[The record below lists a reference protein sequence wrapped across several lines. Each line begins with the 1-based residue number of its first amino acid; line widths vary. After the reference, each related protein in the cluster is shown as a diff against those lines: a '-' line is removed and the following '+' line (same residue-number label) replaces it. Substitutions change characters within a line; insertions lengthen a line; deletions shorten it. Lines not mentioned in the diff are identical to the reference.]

1 LTKSLIGKG
10 GVSLA
15 SFADLTARLNLNIQN
30 FASNLNSA
38 AGMMNQFARTMNGTI
53 NSGMADPAKKAY
65 TVFTDV
71 KRIVQGILISQ
82 AFYQGMRAIKDATS
96 ATWEFASSLEY
107 AQIAY
112 SNLFGNT
119 ELATEFINVLKDFA
133 AVTPFGF
140 TEAEKAAKRLLAYG
154 IEYKNVM
161 YVMQGVLS
169 ASTMTGSA
177 QTIESVSR
185 ALGQI
190 NTKGRLYNEEMRQLT
205 EAGIPAYEILQE
217 KLGLTQDQLKNLAK
231 NAVPASVAINAL
243 VDGINERFG
252 GVAQASNLTMQ
263 GLFANLKDN
272 LLMISSEAIQPLFN
286 RIKALLVPFVEFV
299 TELRMIVD
307 TQGLG
312 GLFERL
318 IPPEMQATIRMFI
331 ANLMNLWTVVKINLA
346 NAFKVFK
353 IVLEAVIRVF
363 NAFAPVVTAVLDVT
377 ARITQAILSNEKAV
391 RFLTMALAACA
402 AMWIIFKI
410 QAVASA
416 VVAGVVNL
424 ISKAVLGLYK
434 ALTFVVAHPF
444 WALLIGLVGVVV
456 GLSGGFNKLG
466 DAVNGFFKKL
476 TQFNGVDP
484 DKLLLPSQKERAA
497 DLDKF
502 NQKLSGTGDAMD
514 SLADKTGKA
523 TKAAKGLL
531 SFDEVF
537 KLNQPDEGTDA
548 GATDWGDFELPDF
561 GGMGEALIP
570 EVPSFEGFATDFVDN
585 LLDALGGKEKLLS
598 AGIGALLGAAL
609 GGLIGGPLGA
619 KIGAIIGAIAGWF
632 WPEVAKALGLTDVG
646 TVALP
651 IATVLGAAIGWVA
664 GGPLGAVVGAAIGAL
679 VGWIIDRIAK
689 GLETGD
695 WTGIGLPIGIGL
707 GAGIG
712 FLIGGPLGALIGG
725 AIGALVGHVV
735 DLFIDGFT
743 NGNWDAGGIAMSL
756 GPLIGA
762 GIGMIVGGPAGAA
775 IGAAIGLLVGWIV
788 DLIVDNWDAIVDW
801 FKGVGKWFGE
811 VFSAIGTFFANVGSA
826 IGKFFGNV
834 GRWLADA
841 WTNLKTWF
849 SNVLTSIG
857 DFFKNIWSN
866 VSGWFSNL
874 FTKIGEFFGGIWD
887 TVSTFFSDL
896 WKGIVEWASDIFAPL
911 IDAFNNLF
919 SFIGQVMSDIW
930 LGITTVWNDIKTAV
944 VTVATQIWETLS
956 EIFSFI
962 KDLVVKIVT
971 DIWTTVSTFFSDLWE
986 KFSTWISDI
995 WTKFTTWLGD
1005 IWNKI
1010 SEWFGQIWEAVSGF
1024 FSQIWE
1030 AVSGFFSDIW
1040 DSFSTWVSDVW
1051 TKFTTWLSD
1060 IWNKFTEWVGQVIG
1074 KVATFFSDI
1083 WNKFTEWAGQ
1093 VIGKVATFFSD
1104 IWNKLTTWVG
1114 QVIGKVATFFS
1125 DIWNKLTTWV
1135 GQIVSKIGE
1144 FFGNIWNSIT
1154 SWFSKFF
1161 SKVGELFSNIV
1172 SSVVN
1177 FVANVIN
1184 KFTNFFS
1191 DLWTEVE
1198 NGVSNIYN
1206 TFKNW
1211 ISDLWNNVFEKFF
1224 GWISDGISKLREFF
1238 GLESK
1243 AKNTDTSYTDSGST
1257 PEAGHATGGIFRREH
1272 VARFAEGNKAEAV
1285 IPLENASAMQ
1295 PFVTAISDGIM
1306 QGLMPTFAALSA
1318 NNNRILGGG
1327 DSENLRP
1334 LYVGTLIAD
1343 ERSLKELQRKMHVIE
1358 LNESQRRGV

>member
-1 LTKSLIGKG
+1 M
-10 GVSLA
+10 A

-30 FASNLNSA
+30 FASNLQSA
-38 AGMMNQFARTMNGTI
+38 SGMMNQFARTMNGTI

-82 AFYQGMRAIKDATS
+82 VFYQGMRAIKDAAS

-112 SNLFGNT
+112 SNLFGDT
-119 ELATEFINVLKDFA
+119 ALATEFINVLKDFA

-252 GVAQASNLTMQ
+252 GVAKVSNLTMQ

-299 TELRMIVD
+299 TELRNIVD

-318 IPPEMQATIRMFI
+318 IPPEMQGTIRMFI
-331 ANLMNLWTVVKINLA
+331 ANLQNLWTVVKINLA

-424 ISKAVLGLYK
+424 ISKAVLGLSK

-664 GGPLGAVVGAAIGAL
+664 GGPLGAVIGAAIGIL
-679 VGWIIDRIAK
+679 VGWIIDKIAK

-811 VFSAIGTFFANVGSA
+811 VFSAIGTFFTNVGSA
-826 IGKFFGNV
+826 IGEFFGNV

-849 SNVLTSIG
+849 GNVLTSIG
-857 DFFKNIWSN
+857 DFFKNIWSS

-887 TVSTFFSDL
+887 SVSTFFSDL
-896 WKGIVEWASDIFAPL
+896 WNGIVEWASDIFAPL

-971 DIWTTVSTFFSDLWE
+971 DIWTAVSTFFSDLWE

-1060 IWNKFTEWVGQVIG
+1060 IWNKFTEW
-1074 KVATFFSDI
+1074 
-1083 WNKFTEWAGQ
+1083 AGQ
-1093 VIGKVATFFSD
+1093 VV
-1104 IWNKLTTWVG
+1104 
-1114 QVIGKVATFFS
+1114 GKVATFFS

-1191 DLWTEVE
+1191 DLWTGVK

-1211 ISDLWNNVFEKFF
+1211 ISDLWNNVFGKFF

-1257 PEAGHATGGIFRREH
+1257 PKTGHATGGIFRREH

-1285 IPLENASAMQ
+1285 IPLENDSAME
-1295 PFVTAISDGIM
+1295 PFVNAISNGIM
-1306 QGLMPTFAALSA
+1306 QGLMPTFAALA
-1318 NNNRILGGG
+1318 GNQGGSMG
-1327 DSENLRP
+1327 GSDSEALRP

>member
-1 LTKSLIGKG
+1 M
-10 GVSLA
+10 A

-30 FASNLNSA
+30 FASNLQSA
-38 AGMMNQFARTMNGTI
+38 SGMMNKFAKDMNGTI
-53 NSGMADPAKKAY
+53 NKGMTDPAKKAG
-65 TVFTDV
+65 TAFKDV
-71 KRIVQGILISQ
+71 GRIVHGILISQ
-82 AFYQGMRAIKDATS
+82 AFYTGLRSIKDVTS
-96 ATWEFASSLEY
+96 ATWDFASSLEY

-112 SNLFGNT
+112 SNLFGDT
-119 ELATEFINVLKDFA
+119 KLATEFINVLKDFA

-140 TEAEKAAKRLLAYG
+140 TEAEKTAKRLLAYG

-161 YVMQGVLS
+161 YVMQGILS
-169 ASTMTGSA
+169 ASTMTGDK
-177 QTIESVSR
+177 QTIEAVSR

-190 NTKGRLYNEEMRQLT
+190 NTKGRLYNEEMRQLA

-217 KLGLTQDQLKNLAK
+217 KLGLTQEQLKNLAK
-231 NAVPASVAINAL
+231 NAVPASTAINAL

-252 GVAQASNLTMQ
+252 GVAEVSNLTMT

-272 LLMISSEAIQPLFN
+272 LLMIGSEAIQPLFN

-299 TELRMIVD
+299 TELRNIVD

-318 IPPEMQATIRMFI
+318 IPPEMQGTIRMFI
-331 ANLMNLWTVVKINLA
+331 ANLQNLWTVVKINLT
-346 NAFKVFK
+346 NIFKEFK

-363 NAFAPVVTAVLDVT
+363 NAFAPVVTAVLDVS
-377 ARITQAILSNEKAV
+377 ARITQAILNNEKAV
-391 RFLTMALAACA
+391 RFLTTALAACA
-402 AMWIIFKI
+402 AGWVIFKI

-416 VVAGVVNL
+416 AVAGVVNL
-424 ISKAVLGLYK
+424 ISKAVLGLSK
-434 ALTFVVAHPF
+434 ALTVVVAHPF
-444 WALLIGLVGVVV
+444 WALLIGLVGLVV

-466 DAVNGFFKKL
+466 DSINGFFKKL

-484 DKLLLPSQKERAA
+484 DKILLPSQKKRAA

-502 NQKLSGTGDAMD
+502 NKKLSGTGDAMD
-514 SLADKTGKA
+514 DLASKTGKA

-570 EVPSFEGFATDFVDN
+570 EIPSFDGFATDFVDN
-585 LLDALGGKEKLLS
+585 LLEALGGKEKLLS

-609 GGLIGGPLGA
+609 GFLIGGPLGA
-619 KIGAIIGAIAGWF
+619 KIGAAISALVGWF
-632 WPEVAKALGLTDVG
+632 WPQIADALGLTDVG
-646 TVALP
+646 KVALP

-664 GGPLGAVVGAAIGAL
+664 GGPLGAVIGTTIGAL

-689 GLETGD
+689 GLEVGD

-707 GAGIG
+707 SAGIG

-743 NGNWDAGGIAMSL
+743 NGNWDASGIAMSL
-756 GPLIGA
+756 GSLIGA

-775 IGAAIGLLVGWIV
+775 IGAAIGPLVCWIV
-788 DLIVDNWDAIVDW
+788 DLIVDNWDAIDDW

-811 VFSAIGTFFANVGSA
+811 VFSTIGEFFANVGKA
-826 IGKFFGNV
+826 
-834 GRWLADA
+834 
-841 WTNLKTWF
+841 T
-849 SNVLTSIG
+849 
-857 DFFKNIWSN
+857 
-866 VSGWFSNL
+866 
-874 FTKIGEFFGGIWD
+874 GEFFGGIWN
-887 TVSTFFSDL
+887 TASTFFSD
-896 WKGIVEWASDIFAPL
+896 
-911 IDAFNNLF
+911 
-919 SFIGQVMSDIW
+919 IW
-930 LGITTVWNDIKTAV
+930 N
-944 VTVATQIWETLS
+944 S
-956 EIFSFI
+956 
-962 KDLVVKIVT
+962 
-971 DIWTTVSTFFSDLWE
+971 
-986 KFSTWISDI
+986 FSTWISNI
-995 WTKFTTWLGD
+995 WTTYTTWLSD
-1005 IWNKI
+1005 IWNKV
-1010 SEWFGQIWEAVSGF
+1010 SEWFGQIWEATSGF

-1030 AVSGFFSDIW
+1030 AVSGFFSDIL
-1040 DSFSTWVSDVW
+1040 DSFSTWVNDVW

-1060 IWNKFTEWVGQVIG
+1060 IWNKLTEWTSQV
-1074 KVATFFSDI
+1074 VS
-1083 WNKFTEWAGQ
+1083 
-1093 VIGKVATFFSD
+1093 
-1104 IWNKLTTWVG
+1104 
-1114 QVIGKVATFFS
+1114 KVATFFS

-1135 GQIVSKIGE
+1135 GQIISKISE
-1144 FFGNIWNSIT
+1144 FFGNIWDSIT
-1154 SWFSKFF
+1154 SWFAKFF

-1177 FVANVIN
+1177 FVVNVIN

-1191 DLWTEVE
+1191 DLWTVVK

-1211 ISDLWNNVFEKFF
+1211 ISDLWNNVFGKFF
-1224 GWISDGISKLREFF
+1224 GWISDGISKLKEFF

-1243 AKNTDTSYTDSGST
+1243 AKNTDTRYTVTSGSA
-1257 PEAGHATGGIFRREH
+1257 PKIGHATGGIFRREH

-1285 IPLENASAMQ
+1285 IPLENARAMQ

-1306 QGLMPTFAALSA
+1306 QGLMPTIAAIA
-1318 NNNRILGGG
+1318 RNNGSGMNG
-1327 DSENLRP
+1327 DNEALRP

-1343 ERSLKELQRKMHVIE
+1343 ERGLKELERKMQVIRISE
-1358 LNESQRRGV
+1358 NQRRG

>member
-1 LTKSLIGKG
+1 M
-10 GVSLA
+10 A

-82 AFYQGMRAIKDATS
+82 VFYQGMRAIKDATS

-252 GVAQASNLTMQ
+252 GVAKASNLTMQ

-424 ISKAVLGLYK
+424 ISKAVLGLSK

-664 GGPLGAVVGAAIGAL
+664 GGPLGAVIGAAIGIL
-679 VGWIIDRIAK
+679 VGWIIDKIAK

-826 IGKFFGNV
+826 IGEFFGNV

-857 DFFKNIWSN
+857 DFFKNIWSS

-887 TVSTFFSDL
+887 SVSTFFSDL
-896 WKGIVEWASDIFAPL
+896 WNGIVEWASDIFAPL

-1040 DSFSTWVSDVW
+1040 GSFSTWVSDVW

-1060 IWNKFTEWVGQVIG
+1060 IWNKFTEW
-1074 KVATFFSDI
+1074 
-1083 WNKFTEWAGQ
+1083 AGQ
-1093 VIGKVATFFSD
+1093 VV
-1104 IWNKLTTWVG
+1104 
-1114 QVIGKVATFFS
+1114 GKVATFFS

-1191 DLWTEVE
+1191 NLWTGVK

-1243 AKNTDTSYTDSGST
+1243 AKNTDTSYADSSGST
-1257 PEAGHATGGIFRREH
+1257 PKTGHATGGIFRREH

-1306 QGLMPTFAALSA
+1306 QGLMPTLAAMV
-1318 NNNRILGGG
+1318 GGQSG
-1327 DSENLRP
+1327 TMGTADGESLRP
-1334 LYVGTLIAD
+1334 LYVGTLVAD
-1343 ERSLKELQRKMHVIE
+1343 ERGLKELYRKMNVIE
-1358 LNESQRRGV
+1358 MSENKRRGR

>member
-1 LTKSLIGKG
+1 M
-10 GVSLA
+10 A

-30 FASNLNSA
+30 FASNLQSA
-38 AGMMNQFARTMNGTI
+38 SGMMNSFAKTMNGKI
-53 NSGMADPAKKAY
+53 NAGMTEPAKKSY

-82 AFYQGMRAIKDATS
+82 VFYQGTRAIKDAAS

-112 SNLFGNT
+112 SNLFGDT
-119 ELATEFINVLKDFA
+119 ALATEFINVLKDFA

-190 NTKGRLYNEEMRQLT
+190 NAKGRLYNEEMRQLT

-231 NAVPASVAINAL
+231 NAIPASVAINAL

-252 GVAQASNLTMQ
+252 GIAQVSNLTMQ

-318 IPPEMQATIRMFI
+318 IPPEMQATVRMFI

-424 ISKAVLGLYK
+424 ISKAVLGLSK

-444 WALLIGLVGVVV
+444 WALMIGLVGVVV

-537 KLNQPDEGTDA
+537 KLNQPDEGTDS

-585 LLDALGGKEKLLS
+585 LLDALGGKE
-598 AGIGALLGAAL
+598 
-609 GGLIGGPLGA
+609 
-619 KIGAIIGAIAGWF
+619 
-632 WPEVAKALGLTDVG
+632 
-646 TVALP
+646 
-651 IATVLGAAIGWVA
+651 
-664 GGPLGAVVGAAIGAL
+664 
-679 VGWIIDRIAK
+679 
-689 GLETGD
+689 
-695 WTGIGLPIGIGL
+695 
-707 GAGIG
+707 
-712 FLIGGPLGALIGG
+712 
-725 AIGALVGHVV
+725 
-735 DLFIDGFT
+735 
-743 NGNWDAGGIAMSL
+743 N
-756 GPLIGA
+756 
-762 GIGMIVGGPAGAA
+762 
-775 IGAAIGLLVGWIV
+775 
-788 DLIVDNWDAIVDW
+788 
-801 FKGVGKWFGE
+801 
-811 VFSAIGTFFANVGSA
+811 
-826 IGKFFGNV
+826 
-834 GRWLADA
+834 
-841 WTNLKTWF
+841 
-849 SNVLTSIG
+849 
-857 DFFKNIWSN
+857 
-866 VSGWFSNL
+866 
-874 FTKIGEFFGGIWD
+874 
-887 TVSTFFSDL
+887 
-896 WKGIVEWASDIFAPL
+896 
-911 IDAFNNLF
+911 
-919 SFIGQVMSDIW
+919 
-930 LGITTVWNDIKTAV
+930 
-944 VTVATQIWETLS
+944 
-956 EIFSFI
+956 
-962 KDLVVKIVT
+962 
-971 DIWTTVSTFFSDLWE
+971 
-986 KFSTWISDI
+986 
-995 WTKFTTWLGD
+995 
-1005 IWNKI
+1005 
-1010 SEWFGQIWEAVSGF
+1010 
-1024 FSQIWE
+1024 
-1030 AVSGFFSDIW
+1030 
-1040 DSFSTWVSDVW
+1040 
-1051 TKFTTWLSD
+1051 
-1060 IWNKFTEWVGQVIG
+1060 
-1074 KVATFFSDI
+1074 
-1083 WNKFTEWAGQ
+1083 
-1093 VIGKVATFFSD
+1093 
-1104 IWNKLTTWVG
+1104 
-1114 QVIGKVATFFS
+1114 
-1125 DIWNKLTTWV
+1125 
-1135 GQIVSKIGE
+1135 
-1144 FFGNIWNSIT
+1144 
-1154 SWFSKFF
+1154 
-1161 SKVGELFSNIV
+1161 
-1172 SSVVN
+1172 
-1177 FVANVIN
+1177 
-1184 KFTNFFS
+1184 
-1191 DLWTEVE
+1191 
-1198 NGVSNIYN
+1198 Y
-1206 TFKNW
+1206 
-1211 ISDLWNNVFEKFF
+1211 
-1224 GWISDGISKLREFF
+1224 
-1238 GLESK
+1238 
-1243 AKNTDTSYTDSGST
+1243 
-1257 PEAGHATGGIFRREH
+1257 
-1272 VARFAEGNKAEAV
+1272 
-1285 IPLENASAMQ
+1285 
-1295 PFVTAISDGIM
+1295 
-1306 QGLMPTFAALSA
+1306 
-1318 NNNRILGGG
+1318 
-1327 DSENLRP
+1327 
-1334 LYVGTLIAD
+1334 
-1343 ERSLKELQRKMHVIE
+1343 
-1358 LNESQRRGV
+1358 

>member
-1 LTKSLIGKG
+1 M
-10 GVSLA
+10 A
-15 SFADLTARLNLNIQN
+15 SFADLTANLNLNIQN
-30 FASNLNSA
+30 FASNLQTAS
-38 AGMMNQFARTMNGTI
+38 GMMNKFAKDMNGTI
-53 NSGMADPAKKAY
+53 SKGMADPAKKTY

-82 AFYQGMRAIKDATS
+82 VFYQGMRQIRGATS

-112 SNLFGNT
+112 SNLFGDT

-252 GVAQASNLTMQ
+252 GVAQVSNLTMQ

-299 TELRMIVD
+299 TELRNIVD

-318 IPPEMQATIRMFI
+318 IPPEMQATVRMFI

-424 ISKAVLGLYK
+424 ISKAVLGLSK
-434 ALTFVVAHPF
+434 VLTFVVAHPF

-497 DLDKF
+497 DLEKF

-537 KLNQPDEGTDA
+537 KLNQPDEGTDN
-548 GATDWGDFELPDF
+548 GAIDWGDFELPDF

-570 EVPSFEGFATDFVDN
+570 EIPSFDGFATDFVDN
-585 LLDALGGKEKLLS
+585 LLEALGGKEKLLS

-609 GGLIGGPLGA
+609 GYLIGGPLGA
-619 KIGAIIGAIAGWF
+619 KIGAAIGALVGWF
-632 WPEVAKALGLTDVG
+632 WPQIAEALGLTDVG
-646 TVALP
+646 KIALP

-664 GGPLGAVVGAAIGAL
+664 GGPLGAVIGAAISAL
-679 VGWIIDRIAK
+679 VGWIIDKIAK
-689 GLETGD
+689 GIETGD

-712 FLIGGPLGALIGG
+712 YLIGGPLGALIGG
-725 AIGALVGHVV
+725 VIGALVGHVV

-811 VFSAIGTFFANVGSA
+811 VFSAIGDFFANIGKA
-826 IGKFFGNV
+826 IGEFFGNV
-834 GRWLADA
+834 GRWLSDA

-849 SNVLTSIG
+849 GNVLTGIG
-857 DFFKNIWSN
+857 DFFKNIWSS

-896 WKGIVEWASDIFAPL
+896 WNGIVEWASDIFAPL

-919 SFIGQVMSDIW
+919 SFIGQVMADIW
-930 LGITTVWNDIKTAV
+930 EGITTVWNDIKTAV

-971 DIWTTVSTFFSDLWE
+971 DIWTTVSTFFSDLWNS
-986 KFSTWISDI
+986 FSTWISDI

-1005 IWNKI
+1005 IWNKV

-1060 IWNKFTEWVGQVIG
+1060 IWNKFTEW
-1074 KVATFFSDI
+1074 A
-1083 WNKFTEWAGQ
+1083 
-1093 VIGKVATFFSD
+1093 
-1104 IWNKLTTWVG
+1104 G

-1191 DLWTEVE
+1191 DLWTGVK

-1211 ISDLWNNVFEKFF
+1211 ISDLWNNVFGKFF

-1257 PEAGHATGGIFRREH
+1257 PKAGHATGGIFRREH

-1285 IPLENASAMQ
+1285 IPLENDSAME
-1295 PFVTAISDGIM
+1295 PFVNAISNGIM
-1306 QGLMPTFAALSA
+1306 QGLMPTFAALA
-1318 NNNRILGGG
+1318 GNQGGSMG
-1327 DSENLRP
+1327 GSDSEALRP

>member
-1 LTKSLIGKG
+1 M
-10 GVSLA
+10 A
-15 SFADLTARLNLNIQN
+15 SFADLTAKLNLNIQN
-30 FASNLNSA
+30 FASNLQTAS
-38 AGMMNQFARTMNGTI
+38 GMMNSFAKTMNGKI
-53 NSGMADPAKKAY
+53 NAGMTEPAKKSY

-82 AFYQGMRAIKDATS
+82 VFYQGMRSIKDATN

-107 AQIAY
+107 AEIAY
-112 SNLFGNT
+112 TNLFGNK

-252 GVAQASNLTMQ
+252 GVAQVSNLTMQ

-424 ISKAVLGLYK
+424 ISKAVLGLSK
-434 ALTFVVAHPF
+434 ALTFIVAHPF
-444 WALLIGLVGVVV
+444 WALLIGLVGLVV

-466 DAVNGFFKKL
+466 DSINGFFKKL

-484 DKLLLPSQKERAA
+484 DKILLPSQKERAA

-664 GGPLGAVVGAAIGAL
+664 GGPLGAVIGAAIGAL
-679 VGWIIDRIAK
+679 VGWIIDKIAKGLETGDWTGIGLPIGIGLGAGIGFLIGGPLGTLIGGAIGALVGWFWPQIADALGLTDVGKVALPIATVLGTAIGWVAGGPLGAVIGAAIGILVGWIIDKIAK

-811 VFSAIGTFFANVGSA
+811 VFSAIGEFFANVGKA
-826 IGKFFGNV
+826 IGEFFGNV
-834 GRWLADA
+834 GRWLSDA

-849 SNVLTSIG
+849 SNVLTSVG
-857 DFFKNIWSN
+857 DFFKNIWSS

-896 WKGIVEWASDIFAPL
+896 W
-911 IDAFNNLF
+911 
-919 SFIGQVMSDIW
+919 
-930 LGITTVWNDIKTAV
+930 
-944 VTVATQIWETLS
+944 
-956 EIFSFI
+956 
-962 KDLVVKIVT
+962 
-971 DIWTTVSTFFSDLWE
+971 E

-1005 IWNKI
+1005 TWNKI

-1060 IWNKFTEWVGQVIG
+1060 IWNKFTEW
-1074 KVATFFSDI
+1074 
-1083 WNKFTEWAGQ
+1083 AGQ
-1093 VIGKVATFFSD
+1093 VVAKVA
-1104 IWNKLTTWVG
+1104 
-1114 QVIGKVATFFS
+1114 AFFS

-1177 FVANVIN
+1177 FVSNVIN
-1184 KFTNFFS
+1184 KFTNLFS
-1191 DLWTEVE
+1191 DLWTGVK
-1198 NGVSNIYN
+1198 NGTSNIYN

-1211 ISDLWNNVFEKFF
+1211 VNDLWNNVFRKFF

-1238 GLESK
+1238 RLESK
-1243 AKNTDTSYTDSGST
+1243 AKNTDTSYTNSGSNVKT
-1257 PEAGHATGGIFRREH
+1257 GHATGGIFRREH
-1272 VARFAEGNKAEAV
+1272 IARFAEGNKAEAV

-1306 QGLMPTFAALSA
+1306 QGLMPTIAAIA
-1318 NNNRILGGG
+1318 GNNGSGMNG
-1327 DSENLRP
+1327 DNEALRP

-1358 LNESQRRGV
+1358 LSENQRRGV

>member
-1 LTKSLIGKG
+1 M
-10 GVSLA
+10 A

-30 FASNLNSA
+30 FASNLQSA
-38 AGMMNQFARTMNGTI
+38 SGMMNQFARTMNGTI

-82 AFYQGMRAIKDATS
+82 VFYQGMRAIKDATS

-252 GVAQASNLTMQ
+252 GVAQVSNLTMQ

-272 LLMISSEAIQPLFN
+272 LLMIGSEAIQPLFN

-299 TELRMIVD
+299 TELRNIVD

-318 IPPEMQATIRMFI
+318 IPPEMQGTIRMFI
-331 ANLMNLWTVVKINLA
+331 ANLQNLWTVVKINLA

-424 ISKAVLGLYK
+424 ISKAVLGLSK

-664 GGPLGAVVGAAIGAL
+664 GGPLGAVIGAAIGIL
-679 VGWIIDRIAK
+679 VGWIIDKIAK

-756 GPLIGA
+756 GPLIGT

-826 IGKFFGNV
+826 IGEFFGNV

-857 DFFKNIWSN
+857 DFFKNIWSS

-887 TVSTFFSDL
+887 SVSTFFSDL
-896 WKGIVEWASDIFAPL
+896 WNGIVEWASDIFAPL

-1060 IWNKFTEWVGQVIG
+1060 IWNKFTEW
-1074 KVATFFSDI
+1074 
-1083 WNKFTEWAGQ
+1083 AGQ
-1093 VIGKVATFFSD
+1093 VV
-1104 IWNKLTTWVG
+1104 
-1114 QVIGKVATFFS
+1114 GKVATFFS

-1191 DLWTEVE
+1191 DLWTGVK

-1211 ISDLWNNVFEKFF
+1211 ISDLWNNVFGKFF

-1257 PEAGHATGGIFRREH
+1257 TKAGHATGGIFRREH

-1306 QGLMPTFAALSA
+1306 QGLMPTIAAMV
-1318 NNNRILGGG
+1318 GGQSSTMG
-1327 DSENLRP
+1327 TADGESLRP
-1334 LYVGTLIAD
+1334 LYVGTLVAD
-1343 ERSLKELQRKMHVIE
+1343 ERGLKELYRKMNVIE
-1358 LNESQRRGV
+1358 MSENKRRGR

>member
-1 LTKSLIGKG
+1 M
-10 GVSLA
+10 A

-82 AFYQGMRAIKDATS
+82 VFYQGMRAIKDATS

-252 GVAQASNLTMQ
+252 GVAQVSNLTMQ

-318 IPPEMQATIRMFI
+318 IPPEMQATVRMFI

-424 ISKAVLGLYK
+424 ISKAVLGLSK
-434 ALTFVVAHPF
+434 ALTFIIAHPF
-444 WALLIGLVGVVV
+444 WALMIGLVGVVV

-664 GGPLGAVVGAAIGAL
+664 GGPLGAVIGAAIGIL
-679 VGWIIDRIAK
+679 VGWIIDKIAK

-826 IGKFFGNV
+826 IGEFFGNV

-849 SNVLTSIG
+849 GNALTSIG
-857 DFFKNIWSN
+857 DFFKNIWSS

-887 TVSTFFSDL
+887 SVSTFFSDL
-896 WKGIVEWASDIFAPL
+896 WNGIVEWASDIFAPL

-1010 SEWFGQIWEAVSGF
+1010 SEWFSQIWEAVSGF

-1060 IWNKFTEWVGQVIG
+1060 IWNKFTEW
-1074 KVATFFSDI
+1074 
-1083 WNKFTEWAGQ
+1083 AGQ
-1093 VIGKVATFFSD
+1093 VV
-1104 IWNKLTTWVG
+1104 
-1114 QVIGKVATFFS
+1114 GKVATFFS

-1191 DLWTEVE
+1191 DLWTGVK

-1211 ISDLWNNVFEKFF
+1211 ISDLWNNVFGKFF

-1243 AKNTDTSYTDSGST
+1243 AKNTDTSYADSSGST
-1257 PEAGHATGGIFRREH
+1257 PKTGHATGGIFRREH

-1306 QGLMPTFAALSA
+1306 QGLMPTIAAMV
-1318 NNNRILGGG
+1318 GGQSG
-1327 DSENLRP
+1327 TMGTADGESLRP
-1334 LYVGTLIAD
+1334 LYVGTLVAD
-1343 ERSLKELQRKMHVIE
+1343 ERGLKELYRKMNVIE
-1358 LNESQRRGV
+1358 MSENKRRGR

>member
-1 LTKSLIGKG
+1 M
-10 GVSLA
+10 A

-30 FASNLNSA
+30 FASNLQSA
-38 AGMMNQFARTMNGTI
+38 SGMMNQFARTMNGTI

-82 AFYQGMRAIKDATS
+82 VFYQGMRAIKDATS

-190 NTKGRLYNEEMRQLT
+190 NTKERLYNEEMRQLT

-231 NAVPASVAINAL
+231 NAIPASVAINAL

-252 GVAQASNLTMQ
+252 GVAQVSNLTMQ

-424 ISKAVLGLYK
+424 ISKAVLGLSK

-664 GGPLGAVVGAAIGAL
+664 GGPLGAVIGAAIGIL
-679 VGWIIDRIAK
+679 VGWIIDKIAK

-826 IGKFFGNV
+826 IGEFFGNV

-849 SNVLTSIG
+849 GNVLTSIG
-857 DFFKNIWSN
+857 DFFKNIWSS

-887 TVSTFFSDL
+887 SVSTFFSDL
-896 WKGIVEWASDIFAPL
+896 WNGIVEWASDIFAPL

-1010 SEWFGQIWEAVSGF
+1010 SEWFSQIWEAVSGF

-1060 IWNKFTEWVGQVIG
+1060 IWNKFTEW
-1074 KVATFFSDI
+1074 
-1083 WNKFTEWAGQ
+1083 AGQ
-1093 VIGKVATFFSD
+1093 VV
-1104 IWNKLTTWVG
+1104 
-1114 QVIGKVATFFS
+1114 GKVATFFS

-1191 DLWTEVE
+1191 DLWTGVK

-1211 ISDLWNNVFEKFF
+1211 ISDLWNNVFGKFF

-1243 AKNTDTSYTDSGST
+1243 AKNTDTSYADSSGST
-1257 PEAGHATGGIFRREH
+1257 PKTGHATGGIFRREH

-1318 NNNRILGGG
+1318 NNNGTLGGG
-1327 DSENLRP
+1327 DSEALRP

-1343 ERSLKELQRKMHVIE
+1343 ERSLRELQKKMNVIQMQ
-1358 LNESQRRGV
+1358 ESTRRGV

>member
-1 LTKSLIGKG
+1 M
-10 GVSLA
+10 A
-15 SFADLTARLNLNIQN
+15 SFAELTSKLKLNIQD
-30 FASNLNSA
+30 FADNLKEAS
-38 AGMMNQFARTMNGTI
+38 GMMNKFGKDTNGTI
-53 NSGMADPAKKAY
+53 NKGMTDPAKKAG
-65 TVFTDV
+65 TAFKDV
-71 KRIVQGILISQ
+71 GKIVHGILISQ
-82 AFYQGMRAIKDATS
+82 AFYAGLRSIKDVTS
-96 ATWEFASSLEY
+96 ATWDFASSLEY
-107 AQIAY
+107 AQISY
-112 SNLFGNT
+112 SSLFGDT
-119 ELATEFINVLKDFA
+119 QLATEFINVLKDFA

-161 YVMQGVLS
+161 YVMRGVLS

-252 GVAQASNLTMQ
+252 GVAQVSNLTMQ

-363 NAFAPVVTAVLDVT
+363 NAFAPVVTVVLDVT

-391 RFLTMALAACA
+391 RLLTMALAACA

-424 ISKAVLGLYK
+424 ISKAVLGLSK

-537 KLNQPDEGTDA
+537 KLNQPDEGTD
-548 GATDWGDFELPDF
+548 FELPDF

-570 EVPSFEGFATDFVDN
+570 EVPSFEGFATVFVDN

-664 GGPLGAVVGAAIGAL
+664 GGPLGAVIGAAIGIL
-679 VGWIIDRIAK
+679 VGWIIDKIAK

-826 IGKFFGNV
+826 IGEFFGNV

-849 SNVLTSIG
+849 GNVLTSIG
-857 DFFKNIWSN
+857 DFFKNIWSS

-887 TVSTFFSDL
+887 SVSTFFSDL
-896 WKGIVEWASDIFAPL
+896 WNGIVEWASDIFAPL

-1010 SEWFGQIWEAVSGF
+1010 SEWFSQIWEAVSGF

-1030 AVSGFFSDIW
+1030 AVSG
-1040 DSFSTWVSDVW
+1040 
-1051 TKFTTWLSD
+1051 
-1060 IWNKFTEWVGQVIG
+1060 
-1074 KVATFFSDI
+1074 
-1083 WNKFTEWAGQ
+1083 
-1093 VIGKVATFFSD
+1093 
-1104 IWNKLTTWVG
+1104 
-1114 QVIGKVATFFS
+1114 FFS

-1191 DLWTEVE
+1191 DLWTGVK

-1211 ISDLWNNVFEKFF
+1211 ISDLWNNVFGKFF

-1243 AKNTDTSYTDSGST
+1243 AKNTDTSYTNSSSKVKT
-1257 PEAGHATGGIFRREH
+1257 GHATGGIFRREH
-1272 VARFAEGNKAEAV
+1272 IARFAEGNKAEAV
-1285 IPLENASAMQ
+1285 IPLENAGAMQ

-1306 QGLMPTFAALSA
+1306 QGLMPTIAAIA
-1318 NNNRILGGG
+1318 GNNDSGMNG
-1327 DSENLRP
+1327 DNEALRP

>member
-1 LTKSLIGKG
+1 M
-10 GVSLA
+10 A
-15 SFADLTARLNLNIQN
+15 SFADLTARLNLNIQS
-30 FASNLNSA
+30 FASNLQSA
-38 AGMMNQFARTMNGTI
+38 SGMMNKFAKDMNGTI
-53 NSGMADPAKKAY
+53 NKGMTDPAKKAS
-65 TVFTDV
+65 FAFKDV
-71 KRIVQGILISQ
+71 SRIVQGILVSQ
-82 AFYQGMRAIKDATS
+82 AFYSGLRSIKEATS
-96 ATWEFASSLEY
+96 ATWDFASSLEY

-112 SNLFGNT
+112 SNLFGDT
-119 ELATEFINVLKDFA
+119 KLATEFINVLKDFA

-140 TEAEKAAKRLLAYG
+140 AEAEKAAKRLLAYG

-169 ASTMTGSA
+169 ASTMSGSA

-190 NTKGRLYNEEMRQLT
+190 NTKGRLHNEEMRQLT

-252 GVAQASNLTMQ
+252 GVAQVSNLTMR

-272 LLMISSEAIQPLFN
+272 LLMIGSEAIQPLFN

-299 TELRMIVD
+299 TELRNIVD

-312 GLFERL
+312 GVFERL
-318 IPPEMQATIRMFI
+318 IPPEMQGTIRMFI
-331 ANLMNLWTVVKINLA
+331 ANLQNLWTVVKIALA
-346 NAFKVFK
+346 NVFKVFR

-377 ARITQAILSNEKAV
+377 ARITQAILNNEKAV

-402 AMWIIFKI
+402 AMWVIFKI

-424 ISKAVLGLYK
+424 ISKAVLGLSK
-434 ALTFVVAHPF
+434 ALTVVVAHPF
-444 WALLIGLVGVVV
+444 WALLIGLTGLVV

-466 DAVNGFFKKL
+466 DSINGFFKKL

-484 DKLLLPSQKERAA
+484 DKILLPSQKERTA

-502 NQKLSGTGDAMD
+502 NKKLSGTGDAMD

-537 KLNQPDEGTDA
+537 KLNQPDEGTDK

-570 EVPSFEGFATDFVDN
+570 EIPSFDGFATDFVDN
-585 LLDALGGKEKLLS
+585 LLEALGGKEKLLS

-609 GGLIGGPLGA
+609 GFLIGGPLGA
-619 KIGAIIGAIAGWF
+619 KIGAAISALVGWF
-632 WPEVAKALGLTDVG
+632 WPQIADALGLTDVG
-646 TVALP
+646 KVALP
-651 IATVLGAAIGWVA
+651 IATVLGTAIGWVA
-664 GGPLGAVVGAAIGAL
+664 GGPLGAVIGTAIGAL

-689 GLETGD
+689 GLEAGD

-707 GAGIG
+707 SAGIG
-712 FLIGGPLGALIGG
+712 FLIGGPLGSLIGG

-762 GIGMIVGGPAGAA
+762 GIGMIAGGPAGAA
-775 IGAAIGLLVGWIV
+775 IGAAIGTLVGWIV
-788 DLIVDNWDAIVDW
+788 DLIVDNWDAIVDG
-801 FKGVGKWFGE
+801 FKGAGKWFGE
-811 VFSAIGTFFANVGSA
+811 VFSTIGEFFANVGKA
-826 IGKFFGNV
+826 TGEFFGNV
-834 GRWLADA
+834 GQWLSDA

-849 SNVLTSIG
+849 GNVLTG
-857 DFFKNIWSN
+857 
-866 VSGWFSNL
+866 
-874 FTKIGEFFGGIWD
+874 TGEFFGGIWD
-887 TVSTFFSDL
+887 TVSTFFSD
-896 WKGIVEWASDIFAPL
+896 
-911 IDAFNNLF
+911 
-919 SFIGQVMSDIW
+919 
-930 LGITTVWNDIKTAV
+930 
-944 VTVATQIWETLS
+944 
-956 EIFSFI
+956 
-962 KDLVVKIVT
+962 
-971 DIWTTVSTFFSDLWE
+971 
-986 KFSTWISDI
+986 I
-995 WTKFTTWLGD
+995 WTKFTTWLSD
-1005 IWNKI
+1005 IWNKV
-1010 SEWFGQIWEAVSGF
+1010 SEWFGQIWEATSEF

-1040 DSFSTWVSDVW
+1040 DSFSAWVNDVW

-1060 IWNKFTEWVGQVIG
+1060 IWNKFTEWTSQV
-1074 KVATFFSDI
+1074 VS
-1083 WNKFTEWAGQ
+1083 
-1093 VIGKVATFFSD
+1093 KVATFFSD
-1104 IWNKLTTWVG
+1104 IWNKLTTWV
-1114 QVIGKVATFFS
+1114 
-1125 DIWNKLTTWV
+1125 D
-1135 GQIVSKIGE
+1135 QIISKIGE

-1154 SWFSKFF
+1154 SWFAKYF

-1177 FVANVIN
+1177 FVADVIN

-1191 DLWTEVE
+1191 DLWTGVK
-1198 NGVSNIYN
+1198 NGTSNIYN

-1211 ISDLWNNVFEKFF
+1211 ISDLWNNVFGKFF
-1224 GWISDGISKLREFF
+1224 GWINDGISKLKEFF

-1243 AKNTDTSYTDSGST
+1243 AKNTNTRDTKSS
-1257 PEAGHATGGIFRREH
+1257 PVPLAGHATGGIFRREH

-1285 IPLENASAMQ
+1285 IPLENAGAMQ

-1306 QGLMPTFAALSA
+1306 QGLMPTIAAIA
-1318 NNNRILGGG
+1318 GNNGSGMNG
-1327 DSENLRP
+1327 DNGTLRP

-1343 ERSLKELQRKMHVIE
+1343 ERGLKELQRKMHVIE
-1358 LNESQRRGV
+1358 LSENQRRGV

>member
-1 LTKSLIGKG
+1 M
-10 GVSLA
+10 A

-30 FASNLNSA
+30 FASNLQSA
-38 AGMMNQFARTMNGTI
+38 SGMMNQFARTMNGTI

-82 AFYQGMRAIKDATS
+82 VFYQGMRAIKDAAS
-96 ATWEFASSLEY
+96 ATWEFTSSLEY

-252 GVAQASNLTMQ
+252 GVAKVSNLTMQ

-299 TELRMIVD
+299 TELRNIVD

-318 IPPEMQATIRMFI
+318 IPPEMQGTIRMFI
-331 ANLMNLWTVVKINLA
+331 ANLQNLWTVVKINLA

-424 ISKAVLGLYK
+424 ISKAVLGLSK

-444 WALLIGLVGVVV
+444 WALMIGLVGVVV

-537 KLNQPDEGTDA
+537 KLNQPDEGTDS

-561 GGMGEALIP
+561 GGFGEALVP
-570 EVPSFEGFATDFVDN
+570 EVPSFDGFATDFVDN

-619 KIGAIIGAIAGWF
+619 KIGAIVGAIAGWF

-664 GGPLGAVVGAAIGAL
+664 GGPLGAVVGAAIGIL
-679 VGWIIDRIAK
+679 VGWIIDKIAK

-826 IGKFFGNV
+826 IGEFFGNV

-841 WTNLKTWF
+841 WTNLKAWF

-857 DFFKNIWSN
+857 DFFKNIWSS

-874 FTKIGEFFGGIWD
+874 FTKISEFFGGIWD
-887 TVSTFFSDL
+887 SVSTFFSDL
-896 WKGIVEWASDIFAPL
+896 WNGIVEWASDIFAPL

-919 SFIGQVMSDIW
+919 SFISQVMSDIW

-1010 SEWFGQIWEAVSGF
+1010 SEWFSQIWEAVSGF

-1060 IWNKFTEWVGQVIG
+1060 IWNKFTEW
-1074 KVATFFSDI
+1074 
-1083 WNKFTEWAGQ
+1083 AGQ
-1093 VIGKVATFFSD
+1093 VV
-1104 IWNKLTTWVG
+1104 
-1114 QVIGKVATFFS
+1114 GKVATFFS

-1161 SKVGELFSNIV
+1161 SKVGELFSNIWDSFSTWV
-1172 SSVVN
+1172 SDVWT
-1177 FVANVIN
+1177 
-1184 KFTNFFS
+1184 KFTNLFS
-1191 DLWTEVE
+1191 DLWTGVK
-1198 NGVSNIYN
+1198 NGTSNIYN

-1211 ISDLWNNVFEKFF
+1211 VNDLWNNVFGEFF

-1243 AKNTDTSYTDSGST
+1243 AKNTDTSYTNSGSNVKT
-1257 PEAGHATGGIFRREH
+1257 GHATGGIFRREH
-1272 VARFAEGNKAEAV
+1272 IARFAEGNKAEAV
-1285 IPLENASAMQ
+1285 IPLENDSAME
-1295 PFVTAISDGIM
+1295 PFVSAISNGIM
-1306 QGLMPTFAALSA
+1306 QGLMPTFAALA
-1318 NNNRILGGG
+1318 GNQGGPMG
-1327 DSENLRP
+1327 GSDNEALRP

>member
-1 LTKSLIGKG
+1 M
-10 GVSLA
+10 A

-30 FASNLNSA
+30 FASNLQSA
-38 AGMMNQFARTMNGTI
+38 SGMMNKFAKDMNGTI
-53 NSGMADPAKKAY
+53 NKGMTDPAKKAG
-65 TVFTDV
+65 FAFKDV
-71 KRIVQGILISQ
+71 GRIVQGILISQ
-82 AFYQGMRAIKDATS
+82 AFYTGLRSIKDTTS

-133 AVTPFGF
+133 AVTPFSF

-252 GVAQASNLTMQ
+252 GVAQVSNLTMK

-272 LLMISSEAIQPLFN
+272 LLMIGSEAIQPLFN
-286 RIKALLVPFVEFV
+286 KVKALLVPFVEFV
-299 TELRMIVD
+299 TELRNIVD

-312 GLFERL
+312 GVFERL
-318 IPPEMQATIRMFI
+318 IPPEMQGTIRMFI
-331 ANLMNLWTVVKINLA
+331 ANLQNLWTVIKINLA
-346 NAFKVFK
+346 NAFKAFK

-363 NAFAPVVTAVLDVT
+363 NAFAPVITAVLDVI
-377 ARITQAILSNEKAV
+377 ARLTQVILNNEKAV
-391 RFLTMALAACA
+391 RFLTAALAACA
-402 AMWIIFKI
+402 AGWVIFKI

-416 VVAGVVNL
+416 AVVGVVNL
-424 ISKAVLGLYK
+424 ISKAVLGLSK
-434 ALTFVVAHPF
+434 ALTVVVAHPF
-444 WALLIGLVGVVV
+444 WALMVGLVGLVV

-466 DAVNGFFKKL
+466 DSINGFFKKL
-476 TQFNGVDP
+476 TQFNGIDP
-484 DKLLLPSQKERAA
+484 DKILLPSQKERAA

-502 NQKLSGTGDAMD
+502 NKKLSGTGDAMD
-514 SLADKTGKA
+514 DLASKTGKA

-570 EVPSFEGFATDFVDN
+570 EIPSFDGFATDFVDN
-585 LLDALGGKEKLLS
+585 LLEALGGKEKLLS
-598 AGIGALLGAAL
+598 AGIGTLLGAAL

-632 WPEVAKALGLTDVG
+632 WPQIADALGLTDVG
-646 TVALP
+646 KVALP
-651 IATVLGAAIGWVA
+651 ISTVLGTAIGFVA
-664 GGPLGAVVGAAIGAL
+664 GGPLGAVIGTAIGAL

-689 GLETGD
+689 GLEVGD
-695 WTGIGLPIGIGL
+695 WTGIGLPVGIGL
-707 GAGIG
+707 SAGIG

-743 NGNWDAGGIAMSL
+743 NGNWDASGIAMSL

-762 GIGMIVGGPAGAA
+762 GIGMIAGGPAGAA

-811 VFSAIGTFFANVGSA
+811 VFSTIGEFFANVGKA
-826 IGKFFGNV
+826 
-834 GRWLADA
+834 
-841 WTNLKTWF
+841 T
-849 SNVLTSIG
+849 
-857 DFFKNIWSN
+857 
-866 VSGWFSNL
+866 
-874 FTKIGEFFGGIWD
+874 GEFFSGIWD

-896 WKGIVEWASDIFAPL
+896 WNGIVEWASDIFAPL

-971 DIWTTVSTFFSDLWE
+971 DIWTIVSTFFSDLWE

-995 WTKFTTWLGD
+995 WTKLTTWLGD

-1010 SEWFGQIWEAVSGF
+1010 SEWFGQILEAVSGF

-1040 DSFSTWVSDVW
+1040 DSFSTWVNDVW

-1060 IWNKFTEWVGQVIG
+1060 IWNKLTEWTSQVVS

-1083 WNKFTEWAGQ
+1083 WNM
-1093 VIGKVATFFSD
+1093 
-1104 IWNKLTTWVG
+1104 
-1114 QVIGKVATFFS
+1114 
-1125 DIWNKLTTWV
+1125 LTTWV
-1135 GQIVSKIGE
+1135 GQIISKISE

-1154 SWFSKFF
+1154 SWFAKYF

-1191 DLWTEVE
+1191 DLWTVVK

-1206 TFKNW
+1206 TFTNW
-1211 ISDLWNNVFEKFF
+1211 ISDLWNNVFGKFF
-1224 GWISDGISKLREFF
+1224 GWINDGISKLKEFF

-1243 AKNTDTSYTDSGST
+1243 AKNTNTSYTVTSGST
-1257 PEAGHATGGIFRREH
+1257 PKRGHATGGIFRREH

-1285 IPLENASAMQ
+1285 IPLENAEAMQ

-1306 QGLMPTFAALSA
+1306 QGLMPTIAAIARNTGS
-1318 NNNRILGGG
+1318 GMSG
-1327 DSENLRP
+1327 DNEALRP

-1343 ERSLKELQRKMHVIE
+1343 ERGLKELERKMQVIRISE
-1358 LNESQRRGV
+1358 NQRRG

>member
-1 LTKSLIGKG
+1 
-10 GVSLA
+10 
-15 SFADLTARLNLNIQN
+15 
-30 FASNLNSA
+30 
-38 AGMMNQFARTMNGTI
+38 MMNKFAKDMNGTI
-53 NSGMADPAKKAY
+53 NKGMTDPAKKAS
-65 TVFTDV
+65 FAFKDV
-71 KRIVQGILISQ
+71 SRIVQGILVSQ
-82 AFYQGMRAIKDATS
+82 AFYSGLRSIKEATS
-96 ATWEFASSLEY
+96 ATWDFASSLEY

-112 SNLFGNT
+112 SNLFGDT
-119 ELATEFINVLKDFA
+119 KLATEFINVLKDFA

-140 TEAEKAAKRLLAYG
+140 AEAEKAAKRLLAYG

-169 ASTMTGSA
+169 ASTMSGSA

-190 NTKGRLYNEEMRQLT
+190 NTKGRLHNEEMRQLT

-252 GVAQASNLTMQ
+252 GVAQVSNLTMR

-272 LLMISSEAIQPLFN
+272 LLMIGSEAIQPLFN

-299 TELRMIVD
+299 TELRNIVD

-312 GLFERL
+312 GVFERL
-318 IPPEMQATIRMFI
+318 IPPEMQGTIRMFI
-331 ANLMNLWTVVKINLA
+331 ANLQNLWTVVKINLA
-346 NAFKVFK
+346 NVFK
-353 IVLEAVIRVF
+353 EFRIVLEAVIRVF

-377 ARITQAILSNEKAV
+377 ARITQAILNNEKAV

-402 AMWIIFKI
+402 AMWVIFKI

-424 ISKAVLGLYK
+424 ISKAVLGLSK
-434 ALTFVVAHPF
+434 ALTVVVAHPF
-444 WALLIGLVGVVV
+444 WALLIGLTGLVV

-466 DAVNGFFKKL
+466 DSINGFFKKL

-484 DKLLLPSQKERAA
+484 DKILLPSQKERTA

-502 NQKLSGTGDAMD
+502 NKKLSGTGDAMD

-537 KLNQPDEGTDA
+537 KLNQPDEGTDK

-570 EVPSFEGFATDFVDN
+570 EIPSFDGFATDFVDN
-585 LLDALGGKEKLLS
+585 LLEALGGKEKLLS

-609 GGLIGGPLGA
+609 GFLIGGPLGA
-619 KIGAIIGAIAGWF
+619 KIGAAISALVGWF
-632 WPEVAKALGLTDVG
+632 WPQIADALGLTDVG
-646 TVALP
+646 KVALP
-651 IATVLGAAIGWVA
+651 IATVLGTAIGWVA
-664 GGPLGAVVGAAIGAL
+664 GGPLGAVIGTAIGAL

-689 GLETGD
+689 GLEAGD

-707 GAGIG
+707 SAGIG
-712 FLIGGPLGALIGG
+712 FLIGGPLGSLIGG

-762 GIGMIVGGPAGAA
+762 GIGMIAGGPAGAA
-775 IGAAIGLLVGWIV
+775 IGAAIGTLVGWIV
-788 DLIVDNWDAIVDW
+788 DLIVDNWDAIVDG
-801 FKGVGKWFGE
+801 FKGAGKWFGE
-811 VFSAIGTFFANVGSA
+811 VFSTIGEFFANVGKA
-826 IGKFFGNV
+826 TGEFFGNV
-834 GRWLADA
+834 GQWLSDA

-849 SNVLTSIG
+849 GNVLTG
-857 DFFKNIWSN
+857 
-866 VSGWFSNL
+866 
-874 FTKIGEFFGGIWD
+874 TGEFFGGIWD
-887 TVSTFFSDL
+887 TVSTFFSD
-896 WKGIVEWASDIFAPL
+896 
-911 IDAFNNLF
+911 
-919 SFIGQVMSDIW
+919 
-930 LGITTVWNDIKTAV
+930 
-944 VTVATQIWETLS
+944 
-956 EIFSFI
+956 
-962 KDLVVKIVT
+962 
-971 DIWTTVSTFFSDLWE
+971 
-986 KFSTWISDI
+986 I
-995 WTKFTTWLGD
+995 WTKFTTWLSD
-1005 IWNKI
+1005 IWNKV
-1010 SEWFGQIWEAVSGF
+1010 SEWFGQIWEATSEF

-1040 DSFSTWVSDVW
+1040 DSFSAWVNDVW

-1060 IWNKFTEWVGQVIG
+1060 IWNKFTEWASQV
-1074 KVATFFSDI
+1074 VS
-1083 WNKFTEWAGQ
+1083 
-1093 VIGKVATFFSD
+1093 KVATFFSD
-1104 IWNKLTTWVG
+1104 IWNKLTTWV
-1114 QVIGKVATFFS
+1114 
-1125 DIWNKLTTWV
+1125 D
-1135 GQIVSKIGE
+1135 QIISKIGE

-1154 SWFSKFF
+1154 SWFAKYF

-1177 FVANVIN
+1177 FVADVIN

-1191 DLWTEVE
+1191 DLWTGVK
-1198 NGVSNIYN
+1198 NGTSNIYN

-1211 ISDLWNNVFEKFF
+1211 ISDLWNNVFGKFF
-1224 GWISDGISKLREFF
+1224 GWINDGISKLKEFF

-1243 AKNTDTSYTDSGST
+1243 AKNTNTRDTKSS
-1257 PEAGHATGGIFRREH
+1257 PVPLAGHATGGIFRREH

-1285 IPLENASAMQ
+1285 IPLENAGAMQ

-1306 QGLMPTFAALSA
+1306 QGLMPTIAAIA
-1318 NNNRILGGG
+1318 GNNGSGMNG
-1327 DSENLRP
+1327 DNETLRP

-1343 ERSLKELQRKMHVIE
+1343 ERGLKELQRKMHVIE
-1358 LNESQRRGV
+1358 LSENQRRGV

>member
-1 LTKSLIGKG
+1 M
-10 GVSLA
+10 A

-82 AFYQGMRAIKDATS
+82 VFYQGMRAIKDATS

-252 GVAQASNLTMQ
+252 GVAQVSNLTMQ

-318 IPPEMQATIRMFI
+318 IPPEMQATVRMFI

-424 ISKAVLGLYK
+424 ISKAVLGLSK

-537 KLNQPDEGTDA
+537 KLNEPDEGTDK
-548 GATDWGDFELPDF
+548 GLTDWGDFELPDF

-585 LLDALGGKEKLLS
+585 LLEALGGKEKLLS

-609 GGLIGGPLGA
+609 GYLIGGPLGA
-619 KIGAIIGAIAGWF
+619 KIGAAIGALVGWF
-632 WPEVAKALGLTDVG
+632 WPQIADALGLTDVG
-646 TVALP
+646 KIALP

-664 GGPLGAVVGAAIGAL
+664 GGPLGAVIGAAIGAL
-679 VGWIIDRIAK
+679 VGWIIDKIAK

-811 VFSAIGTFFANVGSA
+811 VFSAIGEFFANVGKA
-826 IGKFFGNV
+826 IGEFFGNV
-834 GRWLADA
+834 GRWLSDA

-849 SNVLTSIG
+849 SNVLTSVG
-857 DFFKNIWSN
+857 DFFKNIWSS

-896 WKGIVEWASDIFAPL
+896 WNGIVEWASDIFAPL

-1060 IWNKFTEWVGQVIG
+1060 IWNKFTEW
-1074 KVATFFSDI
+1074 A
-1083 WNKFTEWAGQ
+1083 
-1093 VIGKVATFFSD
+1093 
-1104 IWNKLTTWVG
+1104 G

-1161 SKVGELFSNIV
+1161 SKVEELFSNIV

-1177 FVANVIN
+1177 FVADVIN

-1191 DLWTEVE
+1191 DLWTDVK

-1243 AKNTDTSYTDSGST
+1243 AKNTDTSYAYSSGTT
-1257 PEAGHATGGIFRREH
+1257 PKTGHATGGIFRREH

-1306 QGLMPTFAALSA
+1306 QGLMPTIAAMVSGQSGTMGTA
-1318 NNNRILGGG
+1318 DGE
-1327 DSENLRP
+1327 SLRP
-1334 LYVGTLIAD
+1334 LYVGTLVAD
-1343 ERSLKELQRKMHVIE
+1343 ERGLKELYRKMNVIE
-1358 LNESQRRGV
+1358 MSENKRRGR

>member
-1 LTKSLIGKG
+1 M
-10 GVSLA
+10 A

-30 FASNLNSA
+30 FASNLQSA
-38 AGMMNQFARTMNGTI
+38 SGMMNQFARTMNGTI

-82 AFYQGMRAIKDATS
+82 VFYQGMRAIKDATS

-217 KLGLTQDQLKNLAK
+217 KLGLTQEQLKNLAK

-252 GVAQASNLTMQ
+252 GVAQVSNLTMQ

-424 ISKAVLGLYK
+424 ISKAVLGLSK

-664 GGPLGAVVGAAIGAL
+664 GGPLGAVIGAAIGIL
-679 VGWIIDRIAK
+679 VGWIIDKIAK

-811 VFSAIGTFFANVGSA
+811 VFSAIGTFFTNVGSA
-826 IGKFFGNV
+826 IGEFFGNV

-849 SNVLTSIG
+849 GNVLTSIG
-857 DFFKNIWSN
+857 DFFKNIWSS

-887 TVSTFFSDL
+887 SVSTFFSDL
-896 WKGIVEWASDIFAPL
+896 WNGIVEWASDIFAPL

-971 DIWTTVSTFFSDLWE
+971 DIWTAVSTFFSDLWE

-1060 IWNKFTEWVGQVIG
+1060 IWNKFTEW
-1074 KVATFFSDI
+1074 
-1083 WNKFTEWAGQ
+1083 AGQ
-1093 VIGKVATFFSD
+1093 VV
-1104 IWNKLTTWVG
+1104 
-1114 QVIGKVATFFS
+1114 GKVATFFS

-1191 DLWTEVE
+1191 DLWTGVK

-1211 ISDLWNNVFEKFF
+1211 ISDLWNNVFGKFF

-1257 PEAGHATGGIFRREH
+1257 PKTGHATGGIFRREH

-1306 QGLMPTFAALSA
+1306 QGLMPTIAAMV
-1318 NNNRILGGG
+1318 GGQSSTMG
-1327 DSENLRP
+1327 TADGESLRP
-1334 LYVGTLIAD
+1334 LYVGTLVAD
-1343 ERSLKELQRKMHVIE
+1343 ERGLKELYRKMNVIE
-1358 LNESQRRGV
+1358 MSENKRRGR

>member
-1 LTKSLIGKG
+1 M
-10 GVSLA
+10 A

-82 AFYQGMRAIKDATS
+82 VFYRGMRAIKDATS

-252 GVAQASNLTMQ
+252 GVAQVSNLTMQ

-318 IPPEMQATIRMFI
+318 IPPEMQATVRMFI

-424 ISKAVLGLYK
+424 ISKAVLGLSK

-502 NQKLSGTGDAMD
+502 NEKLSGTGDAMD

-570 EVPSFEGFATDFVDN
+570 EIPSFEGFATDFVDN
-585 LLDALGGKEKLLS
+585 LLEALGGKEKLIS

-632 WPEVAKALGLTDVG
+632 WPQIADALGLTDVG
-646 TVALP
+646 KIALP

-664 GGPLGAVVGAAIGAL
+664 GGPLGAVIGAAIGIL
-679 VGWIIDRIAK
+679 VGWIIDKIAK

-826 IGKFFGNV
+826 I
-834 GRWLADA
+834 
-841 WTNLKTWF
+841 
-849 SNVLTSIG
+849 
-857 DFFKNIWSN
+857 
-866 VSGWFSNL
+866 SG
-874 FTKIGEFFGGIWD
+874 
-887 TVSTFFSDL
+887 FFSD
-896 WKGIVEWASDIFAPL
+896 
-911 IDAFNNLF
+911 
-919 SFIGQVMSDIW
+919 IW
-930 LGITTVWNDIKTAV
+930 D
-944 VTVATQIWETLS
+944 S
-956 EIFSFI
+956 
-962 KDLVVKIVT
+962 
-971 DIWTTVSTFFSDLWE
+971 
-986 KFSTWISDI
+986 FSTWVSDI

-1030 AVSGFFSDIW
+1030 AVSGFFSDLW
-1040 DSFSTWVSDVW
+1040 EKFSTWISDVW
-1051 TKFTTWLSD
+1051 TKLTTWLSD
-1060 IWNKFTEWVGQVIG
+1060 IWNKFTEW
-1074 KVATFFSDI
+1074 
-1083 WNKFTEWAGQ
+1083 AGQ
-1093 VIGKVATFFSD
+1093 VV
-1104 IWNKLTTWVG
+1104 
-1114 QVIGKVATFFS
+1114 GKVATFFS

-1191 DLWTEVE
+1191 DLWTGVK

-1211 ISDLWNNVFEKFF
+1211 ISDLWNNVFGKFF

-1243 AKNTDTSYTDSGST
+1243 AKNTDTSYADSSGTT
-1257 PEAGHATGGIFRREH
+1257 PKTGHATGGIFRREH

-1306 QGLMPTFAALSA
+1306 QGLMPTIAAMV
-1318 NNNRILGGG
+1318 GGQSG
-1327 DSENLRP
+1327 TMGTADGESLRP
-1334 LYVGTLIAD
+1334 LYVGTLVAD
-1343 ERSLKELQRKMHVIE
+1343 ERGLKELYRKMNVIE
-1358 LNESQRRGV
+1358 MSENKRRGR

>member
-1 LTKSLIGKG
+1 M
-10 GVSLA
+10 A
-15 SFADLTARLNLNIQN
+15 SFADLTARLKLNIQN

-82 AFYQGMRAIKDATS
+82 VFYQGMRAIKDATS

-107 AQIAY
+107 AQISY

-252 GVAQASNLTMQ
+252 GVAQVANLTMQ

-312 GLFERL
+312 GVFERL

-346 NAFKVFK
+346 NAFEVFK

-424 ISKAVLGLYK
+424 ISKAILGLYT

-444 WALLIGLVGVVV
+444 WALLIGLVSVVV

-466 DAVNGFFKKL
+466 DAVNGFFKQL

-514 SLADKTGKA
+514 SLADKTGNLADKAGKA

-537 KLNQPDEGTDA
+537 KLDQPDEGTDA
-548 GATDWGDFELPDF
+548 GATDWGGSELPDFGGSELPDF
-561 GGMGEALIP
+561 GGMGGALIP
-570 EVPSFEGFATDFVDN
+570 EIPSFEGFATDFVDN
-585 LLDALGGKEKLLS
+585 LLEALGGKKKLIS

-619 KIGAIIGAIAGWF
+619 AIGAIIGAIAGWF

-664 GGPLGAVVGAAIGAL
+664 GGPLGAVIGAAIGAL
-679 VGWIIDRIAK
+679 VGWIIDKIAK

-826 IGKFFGNV
+826 IGEFFGNV
-834 GRWLADA
+834 GRWLSDA

-849 SNVLTSIG
+849 SNVLTSVG
-857 DFFKNIWSN
+857 DFFKNIWSS

-874 FTKIGEFFGGIWD
+874 FTKIGKFFGGIWD

-896 WKGIVEWASDIFAPL
+896 WNGIVEWASDIFAPL

-986 KFSTWISDI
+986 TFSTWISDI

-1010 SEWFGQIWEAVSGF
+1010 SEWFGQIWEAASGF

-1060 IWNKFTEWVGQVIG
+1060 IWNKFTEWAGQVVG

-1083 WNKFTEWAGQ
+1083 LNM
-1093 VIGKVATFFSD
+1093 
-1104 IWNKLTTWVG
+1104 
-1114 QVIGKVATFFS
+1114 
-1125 DIWNKLTTWV
+1125 LTTWV

-1161 SKVGELFSNIV
+1161 SKVEELFSNIV

-1191 DLWTEVE
+1191 DLWTVVK
-1198 NGVSNIYN
+1198 NGVSNIYD

-1211 ISDLWNNVFEKFF
+1211 INDLWNNVFEKFF

-1243 AKNTDTSYTDSGST
+1243 AKNTDTSYADSSGST
-1257 PEAGHATGGIFRREH
+1257 PKTGHATGGIFRREH

-1306 QGLMPTFAALSA
+1306 QGLMPTIAAMV
-1318 NNNRILGGG
+1318 GGQSSTMG
-1327 DSENLRP
+1327 TADGESLRP
-1334 LYVGTLIAD
+1334 LYVGTLVAD
-1343 ERSLKELQRKMHVIE
+1343 ERGLKELYRKMNVIE
-1358 LNESQRRGV
+1358 MSENKRRGR

>member
-1 LTKSLIGKG
+1 M
-10 GVSLA
+10 A

-30 FASNLNSA
+30 FASNLQSA
-38 AGMMNQFARTMNGTI
+38 SGMMNQFARTMNGTI

-65 TVFTDV
+65 NVFTDV

-82 AFYQGMRAIKDATS
+82 VFYQGMRAIKDATS
-96 ATWEFASSLEY
+96 AVWDFASSLEY
-107 AQIAY
+107 AQISY
-112 SNLFGNT
+112 SNLFGDT
-119 ELATEFINVLKDFA
+119 QLATEFINVLKDFA

-140 TEAEKAAKRLLAYG
+140 QEAEKAAKRLLAYG

-169 ASTMTGSA
+169 ASTMSGSA

-252 GVAQASNLTMQ
+252 GVAQVSNLTMQ

-272 LLMISSEAIQPLFN
+272 LLMIGSEAIQPLFN

-299 TELRMIVD
+299 TELRNIVD

-318 IPPEMQATIRMFI
+318 IPPKMQGAIRMFI
-331 ANLMNLWTVVKINLA
+331 ANLRNLWAVVKINLA

-363 NAFAPVVTAVLDVT
+363 NAFAPVVTAVLDVI
-377 ARITQAILSNEKAV
+377 ARITQAILNNEKAV

-402 AMWIIFKI
+402 AMWVIFKI

-424 ISKAVLGLYK
+424 ISKAVLGLSK

-444 WALLIGLVGVVV
+444 WALLIGLVGLVG

-466 DAVNGFFKKL
+466 DSINGFFKKL

-484 DKLLLPSQKERAA
+484 DKILLPSQKERAA

-502 NQKLSGTGDAMD
+502 NKKLSGTGDAMD

-537 KLNQPDEGTDA
+537 KLNQPDEGTDN
-548 GATDWGDFELPDF
+548 GAADWGDFELPDF

-570 EVPSFEGFATDFVDN
+570 EIPSFDSFATDFVDN
-585 LLDALGGKEKLLS
+585 LLEALGGKEKLLS
-598 AGIGALLGAAL
+598 AGIGALLVAAL
-609 GGLIGGPLGA
+609 GFLIGGPLGA
-619 KIGAIIGAIAGWF
+619 KIGAAIGALAGWF
-632 WPEVAKALGLTDVG
+632 WPQIADALGLTDVG
-646 TVALP
+646 KVALP
-651 IATVLGAAIGWVA
+651 IATVLGTAIGWVA
-664 GGPLGAVVGAAIGAL
+664 GGPLGAVIGVAIGAL

-743 NGNWDAGGIAMSL
+743 NGNWDASGIAMSL
-756 GPLIGA
+756 GSLIGA

-811 VFSAIGTFFANVGSA
+811 VFSTIGEFFANVGKA
-826 IGKFFGNV
+826 IGEFFGNV
-834 GRWLADA
+834 GQWLSDA

-849 SNVLTSIG
+849 GNVLTGIG
-857 DFFKNIWSN
+857 DFFKNIWSS

-896 WKGIVEWASDIFAPL
+896 WNGIVEWASDIFAPL

-919 SFIGQVMSDIW
+919 SFIGTVMSDIW

-971 DIWTTVSTFFSDLWE
+971 DIWTTVSTFFSDIWNS
-986 KFSTWISDI
+986 FSTWISDI
-995 WTKFTTWLGD
+995 WTKFTTWLSD
-1005 IWNKI
+1005 IWNKV
-1010 SEWFGQIWEAVSGF
+1010 SEWFGQIWEAISGF

-1060 IWNKFTEWVGQVIG
+1060 IWNKFTEW
-1074 KVATFFSDI
+1074 
-1083 WNKFTEWAGQ
+1083 AGQ
-1093 VIGKVATFFSD
+1093 VVS
-1104 IWNKLTTWVG
+1104 
-1114 QVIGKVATFFS
+1114 KVATFFS

-1135 GQIVSKIGE
+1135 GQIISKIGE

-1154 SWFSKFF
+1154 SWFAKFF

-1191 DLWTEVE
+1191 DLWTGVK

-1211 ISDLWNNVFEKFF
+1211 ISDLWNNVFGKFF

-1243 AKNTDTSYTDSGST
+1243 AKNTDTSYTDTSGST
-1257 PEAGHATGGIFRREH
+1257 PKTGHATGGIFRREH

-1285 IPLENASAMQ
+1285 IPLENAGAMQ

-1306 QGLMPTFAALSA
+1306 QGLMPTIAAMVG
-1318 NNNRILGGG
+1318 NNGSNMNG
-1327 DSENLRP
+1327 DNEALRP

-1358 LNESQRRGV
+1358 LSENQRRGV

>member
-1 LTKSLIGKG
+1 M
-10 GVSLA
+10 A

-82 AFYQGMRAIKDATS
+82 VFYQGMRAIKDATS

-252 GVAQASNLTMQ
+252 GVAQVSNLTMQ

-318 IPPEMQATIRMFI
+318 IPPEMQATVRMFI

-424 ISKAVLGLYK
+424 ISKAVLGLSK

-537 KLNQPDEGTDA
+537 KLNEPDEGTDK
-548 GATDWGDFELPDF
+548 GLTDWGDFELPDF

-585 LLDALGGKEKLLS
+585 LLEALGGKEKLLS

-609 GGLIGGPLGA
+609 GYLIGGPLGA
-619 KIGAIIGAIAGWF
+619 KIGAAIGALVGWF
-632 WPEVAKALGLTDVG
+632 WPQIADALGLTDVG
-646 TVALP
+646 KIALP

-664 GGPLGAVVGAAIGAL
+664 GGPLGAVIGAAIGAL
-679 VGWIIDRIAK
+679 VGWIIDKIAK

-811 VFSAIGTFFANVGSA
+811 VFSAIGEFFANVGKA
-826 IGKFFGNV
+826 IGEFFGNV
-834 GRWLADA
+834 GRWLSDA

-849 SNVLTSIG
+849 SNVLTSVG
-857 DFFKNIWSN
+857 DFFKNIWSS

-896 WKGIVEWASDIFAPL
+896 WNGIVEWASDIFAPL

-1060 IWNKFTEWVGQVIG
+1060 IWNKFTEW
-1074 KVATFFSDI
+1074 A
-1083 WNKFTEWAGQ
+1083 
-1093 VIGKVATFFSD
+1093 
-1104 IWNKLTTWVG
+1104 G

-1172 SSVVN
+1172 SSVVT

-1191 DLWTEVE
+1191 DLWTGVK

-1211 ISDLWNNVFEKFF
+1211 ISDLWNNVFGKFF

-1243 AKNTDTSYTDSGST
+1243 AKNTDTSYADSSGTT
-1257 PEAGHATGGIFRREH
+1257 PKTGHATGGIFRREH

-1306 QGLMPTFAALSA
+1306 QGLMPTIAAMVSGQSGTMGTA
-1318 NNNRILGGG
+1318 DGE
-1327 DSENLRP
+1327 SLRP
-1334 LYVGTLIAD
+1334 LYVGTLVAD
-1343 ERSLKELQRKMHVIE
+1343 ERGLKELYRKMNVIE
-1358 LNESQRRGV
+1358 MSENKRRGR

>member
-1 LTKSLIGKG
+1 M
-10 GVSLA
+10 A
-15 SFADLTARLNLNIQN
+15 SFADLTANLNLNIQN
-30 FASNLNSA
+30 FASNLQA
-38 AGMMNQFARTMNGTI
+38 ASGMMNQFARTMNGTI
-53 NSGMADPAKKAY
+53 NKGMADPAKKTR

-71 KRIVQGILISQ
+71 KQIVQGILISQ
-82 AFYQGMRAIKDATS
+82 VFYHGMRQIRGATS

-112 SNLFGNT
+112 SNLFGDT

-177 QTIESVSR
+177 QTIESISR

-252 GVAQASNLTMQ
+252 GVAQVSNLTMQ

-272 LLMISSEAIQPLFN
+272 LLMIGSEAIQPLFN

-299 TELRMIVD
+299 TELRNIVD

-318 IPPEMQATIRMFI
+318 IPPEMQGTIRMFI
-331 ANLMNLWTVVKINLA
+331 ANLQNLWTAVKINLA

-377 ARITQAILSNEKAV
+377 ARITQAILNNEKAV

-424 ISKAVLGLYK
+424 ISKAVLGLSK
-434 ALTFVVAHPF
+434 ALTFIIAHPF
-444 WALLIGLVGVVV
+444 WVLIIGLVGLVV

-466 DAVNGFFKKL
+466 DSINGFFKKL
-476 TQFNGVDP
+476 TQFNGIDP
-484 DKLLLPSQKERAA
+484 DKILLPSQKERAA

-502 NQKLSGTGDAMD
+502 NKKLSGTGDAMD

-537 KLNQPDEGTDA
+537 KLNQPDEGTDS

-570 EVPSFEGFATDFVDN
+570 EIPSFDGFATYFVDN
-585 LLDALGGKEKLLS
+585 LLEALGGKEKLFS

-609 GGLIGGPLGA
+609 GYLIGGPLGA
-619 KIGAIIGAIAGWF
+619 KIGAAIGALVGWF
-632 WPEVAKALGLTDVG
+632 WPQIADALGLTDVG
-646 TVALP
+646 KVALP
-651 IATVLGAAIGWVA
+651 IATVLGTAIGWVA
-664 GGPLGAVVGAAIGAL
+664 GGPLGAVIGAAIGAL

-712 FLIGGPLGALIGG
+712 FLIGGPLGTLIGG
-725 AIGALVGHVV
+725 AIGAFVGHVI

-811 VFSAIGTFFANVGSA
+811 VFSTIGEFFANVGKA
-826 IGKFFGNV
+826 ICEFFGNV
-834 GRWLADA
+834 GQWLSEA
-841 WTNLKTWF
+841 WTNLETWF
-849 SNVLTSIG
+849 GNVLTSIG
-857 DFFKNIWSN
+857 DFFKNIWSS

-874 FTKIGEFFGGIWD
+874 FTKIGAFFGGIWN

-896 WKGIVEWASDIFAPL
+896 WNK
-911 IDAFNNLF
+911 
-919 SFIGQVMSDIW
+919 
-930 LGITTVWNDIKTAV
+930 
-944 VTVATQIWETLS
+944 
-956 EIFSFI
+956 
-962 KDLVVKIVT
+962 
-971 DIWTTVSTFFSDLWE
+971 VSV
-986 KFSTWISDI
+986 
-995 WTKFTTWLGD
+995 
-1005 IWNKI
+1005 
-1010 SEWFGQIWEAVSGF
+1010 WFGQIWEAISGF

-1030 AVSGFFSDIW
+1030 AVSGLFSDIW
-1040 DSFSTWVSDVW
+1040 DSFSTWVNDVW
-1051 TKFTTWLSD
+1051 AKLTTWLSD
-1060 IWNKFTEWVGQVIG
+1060 IWNTFTEWAGQVVS

-1093 VIGKVATFFSD
+1093 I
-1104 IWNKLTTWVG
+1104 I
-1114 QVIGKVATFFS
+1114 
-1125 DIWNKLTTWV
+1125 
-1135 GQIVSKIGE
+1135 SKIGE

-1154 SWFSKFF
+1154 SWFAKFF
-1161 SKVGELFSNIV
+1161 SKVGELFSSIV

-1191 DLWTEVE
+1191 DLQTGVK

-1206 TFKNW
+1206 TFKNFFSDLWTEVKNGVSNIYNTFKDW
-1211 ISDLWNNVFEKFF
+1211 ISDLWSNVFRRFF
-1224 GWISDGISKLREFF
+1224 DWISDGMSKLREFF
-1238 GLESK
+1238 RLESK
-1243 AKNTDTSYTDSGST
+1243 ARNTNTSYTDTSGSKPKT
-1257 PEAGHATGGIFRREH
+1257 GHATGGIFRREH

-1285 IPLENASAMQ
+1285 IPLENAGAMQ

-1306 QGLMPTFAALSA
+1306 QGLMPTIAAIA
-1318 NNNRILGGG
+1318 GNNGSGMNG
-1327 DSENLRP
+1327 DNEALRP

-1358 LNESQRRGV
+1358 LSENQRRGV

>member
-1 LTKSLIGKG
+1 M
-10 GVSLA
+10 A

-30 FASNLNSA
+30 FASNLQSA
-38 AGMMNQFARTMNGTI
+38 SGMMNKFARNMSGTI
-53 NSGMADPAKKAY
+53 NGGMTAPAKKAG
-65 TVFTDV
+65 FAFKDV
-71 KRIVQGILISQ
+71 GRIVQGILISQ
-82 AFYQGMRAIKDATS
+82 AFYTGMRSIKDATS
-96 ATWEFASSLEY
+96 ATWDFASSLEY

-112 SNLFGNT
+112 SNLFGDT
-119 ELATEFINVLKDFA
+119 QLATEFINVLKDFA

-231 NAVPASVAINAL
+231 NAVPASTAINAL

-252 GVAQASNLTMQ
+252 GVAQVSNLTMK

-272 LLMISSEAIQPLFN
+272 LLMIGSEAIQPLFN
-286 RIKALLVPFVEFV
+286 KVKALLVPFVEFV
-299 TELRMIVD
+299 TELRNIVD

-318 IPPEMQATIRMFI
+318 VPPEMQSTIRTFI
-331 ANLMNLWTVVKINLA
+331 ANLKNLWTVVKINLA

-363 NAFAPVVTAVLDVT
+363 NAFVPVVTAVLDVT

-391 RFLTMALAACA
+391 RFLTAALAACA
-402 AMWIIFKI
+402 AMWVVFKI
-410 QAVASA
+410 KAVASA
-416 VVAGVVNL
+416 MVAGVVNV
-424 ISKAVLGLYK
+424 ISKAVLGLFK

-444 WALLIGLVGVVV
+444 WGLMIGLVGLVV

-466 DAVNGFFKKL
+466 DSINGFFKKL

-484 DKLLLPSQKERAA
+484 DKILLPSQKERAA

-502 NQKLSGTGDAMD
+502 NKKLSGTGDAMD

-537 KLNQPDEGTDA
+537 KLNQPDEGTDK
-548 GATDWGDFELPDF
+548 GANDWGDFEFPDF

-570 EVPSFEGFATDFVDN
+570 EIPDFGGFATDFVDN

-609 GGLIGGPLGA
+609 GAIFGGPIGA
-619 KIGAIIGAIAGWF
+619 KIGAAIGALVGWF
-632 WPEVAKALGLTDVG
+632 WPEVAEALGLTDVG

-651 IATVLGAAIGWVA
+651 ISTVLGTAIGYVA
-664 GGPLGAVVGAAIGAL
+664 GGPLGAVIGAAIGAL
-679 VGWIIDRIAK
+679 VGWIIDKIAK

-695 WTGIGLPIGIGL
+695 WTGIGKPIGVGI

-712 FLIGGPLGALIGG
+712 FLVGGPLGALIGG
-725 AIGALVGHVV
+725 AIGTLVGHVV

-788 DLIVDNWDAIVDW
+788 DLIVDNWDAITDW
-801 FKGVGKWFGE
+801 FKGAGKWFSE
-811 VFSAIGTFFANVGSA
+811 VFSTIGEFFANVGSA
-826 IGKFFGNV
+826 IGEFFGNV
-834 GRWLADA
+834 GQWLSDA

-849 SNVLTSIG
+849 GNVLTGIS
-857 DFFKNIWSN
+857 
-866 VSGWFSNL
+866 
-874 FTKIGEFFGGIWD
+874 EFFGGIWD
-887 TVSTFFSDL
+887 TVSTFFSD
-896 WKGIVEWASDIFAPL
+896 
-911 IDAFNNLF
+911 
-919 SFIGQVMSDIW
+919 
-930 LGITTVWNDIKTAV
+930 
-944 VTVATQIWETLS
+944 
-956 EIFSFI
+956 
-962 KDLVVKIVT
+962 
-971 DIWTTVSTFFSDLWE
+971 
-986 KFSTWISDI
+986 I
-995 WTKFTTWLGD
+995 WTKFTTWLSD
-1005 IWNKI
+1005 IWNKV
-1010 SEWFGQIWEAVSGF
+1010 SEWFGQIWEATSEF

-1040 DSFSTWVSDVW
+1040 DSFSAWVNDVW

-1060 IWNKFTEWVGQVIG
+1060 IWNKFTEWASQV
-1074 KVATFFSDI
+1074 VS
-1083 WNKFTEWAGQ
+1083 
-1093 VIGKVATFFSD
+1093 KVATFFSD
-1104 IWNKLTTWVG
+1104 IWNKLTTWV
-1114 QVIGKVATFFS
+1114 
-1125 DIWNKLTTWV
+1125 D
-1135 GQIVSKIGE
+1135 QIISKIGE

-1154 SWFSKFF
+1154 SWFAKFF
-1161 SKVGELFSNIV
+1161 SKVGELFSNII

-1177 FVANVIN
+1177 FVADVIN

-1191 DLWTEVE
+1191 DLWTGVK
-1198 NGVSNIYN
+1198 NGTSNIYN

-1211 ISDLWNNVFEKFF
+1211 ISDLWNNVFGKFF
-1224 GWISDGISKLREFF
+1224 GWINDGISKLREFF

-1243 AKNTDTSYTDSGST
+1243 AKNTNTRYTKSGST
-1257 PEAGHATGGIFRREH
+1257 PRVGHATGGIFRREH

-1306 QGLMPTFAALSA
+1306 QGLMPTIASMMG
-1318 NNNRILGGG
+1318 NNNGSNVNG
-1327 DSENLRP
+1327 DNEALRP

-1343 ERSLKELQRKMHVIE
+1343 ERSLRELQKKMNIIQ
-1358 LNESQRRGV
+1358 LQESTRRGI

>member
-1 LTKSLIGKG
+1 M
-10 GVSLA
+10 A

-30 FASNLNSA
+30 FASNLQSA
-38 AGMMNQFARTMNGTI
+38 SSMMNKFAKDMNGTI
-53 NSGMADPAKKAY
+53 NKGVTAPAKDAY

-71 KRIVQGILISQ
+71 RRIVQGILISQ
-82 AFYQGMRAIKDATS
+82 VFYQGTRQIRDAIS

-112 SNLFGNT
+112 SNLFGDT

-252 GVAQASNLTMQ
+252 GIAKVSNLTMQ

-299 TELRMIVD
+299 TELRNIVD

-318 IPPEMQATIRMFI
+318 IPPEMQGTIRMFI
-331 ANLMNLWTVVKINLA
+331 ANLQNLWTVVKINLA

-424 ISKAVLGLYK
+424 ISKAVLGLSK

-444 WALLIGLVGVVV
+444 WALMIGLVGVVV

-502 NQKLSGTGDAMD
+502 NQKLSGTGNAMD

-537 KLNQPDEGTDA
+537 KLNQPDEGTDS

-561 GGMGEALIP
+561 GGFGEALVP
-570 EVPSFEGFATDFVDN
+570 EVPSFDGFATDFVDN
-585 LLDALGGKEKLLS
+585 LLAALGGKEKLLS

-609 GGLIGGPLGA
+609 GALIGGPLGA
-619 KIGAIIGAIAGWF
+619 KIGAAIGALAGWF
-632 WPEVAKALGLTDVG
+632 WPQIAEALGLTDVG
-646 TVALP
+646 KIALP
-651 IATVLGAAIGWVA
+651 IAIVLGAAIGWII
-664 GGPLGAVVGAAIGAL
+664 GGPLGAVIGAAIGAL
-679 VGWIIDRIAK
+679 VGWIIDKIAK
-689 GLETGD
+689 GLQTGD
-695 WTGIGLPIGIGL
+695 WKGIGKPIGLGL

-725 AIGALVGHVV
+725 VIGTLVGHVV

-762 GIGMIVGGPAGAA
+762 GIGMIAGGPAGAA

-811 VFSAIGTFFANVGSA
+811 VFTTIGNFFANVGKA
-826 IGKFFGNV
+826 IGEFFGNV

-849 SNVLTSIG
+849 SNVFTSIG
-857 DFFKNIWSN
+857 DFFSN
-866 VSGWFSNL
+866 VWTSVSEWFSEL
-874 FTKIGEFFGGIWD
+874 FSKIGGFFSSIWD
-887 TVSTFFSDL
+887 TISTFFSDL
-896 WKGIVEWASDIFAPL
+896 WNGIVEWATDIFAPL
-911 IDAFNNLF
+911 IAAFNNLF
-919 SFIGQVMSDIW
+919 EFIGQVMSDIW

-944 VTVATQIWETLS
+944 ITVVTQLWETLS
-956 EIFSFI
+956 EILLFI
-962 KDLVVKIVT
+962 KDLTVKIMT
-971 DIWTTVSTFFSDLWE
+971 DIWNALSTFVSNVWTTVT
-986 KFSTWISDI
+986 TWLGNLLNKI
-995 WTKFTTWLGD
+995 TTWLGD
-1005 IWNKI
+1005 IWSKV
-1010 SEWFGQIWEAVSGF
+1010 SDWFSKIWEAVSGF
-1024 FSQIWE
+1024 FKNIWE
-1030 AVSGFFSDIW
+1030 AVSTFFKDIW
-1040 DSFSTWVSDVW
+1040 DSFSTWVTNIFNKITS
-1051 TKFTTWLSD
+1051 WLND
-1060 IWNKFTEWVGQVIG
+1060 IWNKFTQWVSQVVS

-1083 WNKFTEWAGQ
+1083 
-1093 VIGKVATFFSD
+1093 
-1104 IWNKLTTWVG
+1104 L
-1114 QVIGKVATFFS
+1114 
-1125 DIWNKLTTWV
+1125 NKLTTWV
-1135 GQIVSKIGE
+1135 GQIISKISE
-1144 FFGNIWNSIT
+1144 FFNNIWNSIT

-1161 SKVGELFSNIV
+1161 SKIGEFFSNVLSSIV
-1172 SSVVN
+1172 G
-1177 FVANVIN
+1177 FVSNVIN
-1184 KFTNFFS
+1184 KFTNLFS
-1191 DLWTEVE
+1191 DLWTGVK
-1198 NGVSNIYN
+1198 NGTSNIYN

-1243 AKNTDTSYTDSGST
+1243 AKSTDTSYTDSGST
-1257 PEAGHATGGIFRREH
+1257 PKAGHATGGIFRREH

-1295 PFVTAISDGIM
+1295 PFVNAISNGII
-1306 QGLMPTFAALSA
+1306 QGLMPTFAALA
-1318 NNNRILGGG
+1318 NNNNGNASM
-1327 DSENLRP
+1327 DAEALRP
-1334 LYVGTLIAD
+1334 LFVGTLIAD
-1343 ERSLKELQRKMHVIE
+1343 ERSLRELNRKMQVIQ
-1358 LNESQRRGV
+1358 LSESQRRG

>member
-1 LTKSLIGKG
+1 M
-10 GVSLA
+10 A

-30 FASNLNSA
+30 FASNLRSA
-38 AGMMNQFARTMNGTI
+38 SGMMNQFARTMNGTI
-53 NSGMADPAKKAY
+53 NSGMTDPAKKAY
-65 TVFTDV
+65 SVFTDV

-82 AFYQGMRAIKDATS
+82 VFYQGLRAIKDTTS
-96 ATWEFASSLEY
+96 AVWDFASSLEY
-107 AQIAY
+107 AQISY
-112 SNLFGNT
+112 SNLFGDT
-119 ELATEFINVLKDFA
+119 QLATEFINVLKDFA
-133 AVTPFGF
+133 AVTPFSF
-140 TEAEKAAKRLLAYG
+140 QEAEKAAKRLLAYG

-252 GVAQASNLTMQ
+252 GVAQVSNLTMQ

-272 LLMISSEAIQPLFN
+272 LLMIGSEAIQPLFN

-299 TELRMIVD
+299 TELRSIVD
-307 TQGLG
+307 TKGLG

-318 IPPEMQATIRMFI
+318 IPPEMQGTIRMFI
-331 ANLMNLWTVVKINLA
+331 ANLQNLWTVIKINLA

-353 IVLEAVIRVF
+353 IVLEAAIRVF
-363 NAFAPVVTAVLDVT
+363 NAFAPVITAVLDVI

-424 ISKAVLGLYK
+424 ISKAVLGLSK
-434 ALTFVVAHPF
+434 ALTFIIAHPF
-444 WALLIGLVGVVV
+444 WALLIGLVGLVV

-466 DAVNGFFKKL
+466 DSVNGFFKKL

-484 DKLLLPSQKERAA
+484 DKILLPSQKERAA

-502 NQKLSGTGDAMD
+502 NEKLSGTGDAMD

-537 KLNQPDEGTDA
+537 KLNQPDEGTDK

-570 EVPSFEGFATDFVDN
+570 EIPSFDGFATDFVDN
-585 LLDALGGKEKLLS
+585 LLEALSGKEKLLS

-609 GGLIGGPLGA
+609 GFLIGGPLGA
-619 KIGAIIGAIAGWF
+619 KIGAAIGALVGWF
-632 WPEVAKALGLTDVG
+632 WPQIADALGLTDVG
-646 TVALP
+646 KVALP

-664 GGPLGAVVGAAIGAL
+664 GGPLGAVIGTAIGAL
-679 VGWIIDRIAK
+679 VGWLIDRIAK

-735 DLFIDGFT
+735 DLFVDGFT

-756 GPLIGA
+756 GPLIGT

-775 IGAAIGLLVGWIV
+775 IGAAIGSLVGWIV

-811 VFSAIGTFFANVGSA
+811 VFSTIGEFFANVGKA
-826 IGKFFGNV
+826 IGGFFGNV
-834 GRWLADA
+834 GQWLSDA

-849 SNVLTSIG
+849 GNVLTSIG
-857 DFFKNIWSN
+857 DFFKNIWSS

-874 FTKIGEFFGGIWD
+874 FTKIGEFFSGIWD
-887 TVSTFFSDL
+887 TVSTFFSNL
-896 WKGIVEWASDIFAPL
+896 WNGIVEWASDIFAPL

-919 SFIGQVMSDIW
+919 SFIGTVMSDIW

-944 VTVATQIWETLS
+944 VTVTTQIWETLS

-962 KDLVVKIVT
+962 KDLVVKTVT
-971 DIWTTVSTFFSDLWE
+971 DIWTTVSTFFSDIWNS
-986 KFSTWISDI
+986 FSTWISDI
-995 WTKFTTWLGD
+995 WTKFTTWLSD
-1005 IWNKI
+1005 IWNKV
-1010 SEWFGQIWEAVSGF
+1010 SEWFGQIWKAVSGF
-1024 FSQIWE
+1024 FSQIWG

-1060 IWNKFTEWVGQVIG
+1060 IWNKFTEWTGQV
-1074 KVATFFSDI
+1074 VS
-1083 WNKFTEWAGQ
+1083 
-1093 VIGKVATFFSD
+1093 
-1104 IWNKLTTWVG
+1104 
-1114 QVIGKVATFFS
+1114 KVATFFS

-1135 GQIVSKIGE
+1135 GQITSKIGE

-1154 SWFSKFF
+1154 SWFAKFF
-1161 SKVGELFSNIV
+1161 SKVGELFSNIA
-1172 SSVVN
+1172 SSVTN

-1191 DLWTEVE
+1191 DLWTGVK

-1211 ISDLWNNVFEKFF
+1211 ISDIWNNVFGKFF

-1243 AKNTDTSYTDSGST
+1243 AKNTDTSYTDTSDST
-1257 PEAGHATGGIFRREH
+1257 PRTGHATGGIFRREH

-1285 IPLENASAMQ
+1285 IPLENATAMQ
-1295 PFVTAISDGIM
+1295 PFVDAVSNGLTAS
-1306 QGLMPTFAALSA
+1306 LMPLVANLSGEQSQ
-1318 NNNRILGGG
+1318 LQ
-1327 DSENLRP
+1327 P

-1343 ERSLKELQRKMHVIE
+1343 DSGLKELERKMRIIRIKE
-1358 LNESQRRGV
+1358 ERRGG